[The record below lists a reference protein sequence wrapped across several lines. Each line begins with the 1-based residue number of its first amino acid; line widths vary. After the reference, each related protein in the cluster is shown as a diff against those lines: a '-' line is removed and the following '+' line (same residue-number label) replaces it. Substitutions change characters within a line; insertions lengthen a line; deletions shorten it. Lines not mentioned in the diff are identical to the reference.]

1 MYAYS
6 KRGEMTMKKFL
17 IKKRKGIPLKKK
29 LIISFLAM
37 LLIPS
42 ILIGVFS
49 FLYANKQMEKDFISN
64 ASTNLNM
71 LDKSITNLMS
81 EKIYDV
87 SALTET
93 MTKKLLEKDPETL
106 QKTIEQYSQVHPEVS
121 SIYIGTNDGKLFQ
134 KSMEENNDHMDPRL
148 RDWYKAAVNKPGE
161 AVIMDPYLSPV
172 SKKMVITIGKTIAD
186 NAGVM
191 AVTMN
196 LDYLAELAGEITF
209 GKEGYVILLDQKK
222 RFIVHPDEK
231 QGGVVKASYYETLYN
246 RQAGTLDYSA
256 DKISRKMVF
265 QTNKL
270 TGWKL
275 AGTMEKSEIVNHSK
289 DLLYAVTGI
298 LAVSII
304 IGGIMMMVIV
314 SSIIKP
320 IKKLKEQAITVS
332 KGNLT
337 TDINI
342 TAKDEIGDVAAA
354 FHTMQNN
361 LRQLISNI
369 EQSSENVAASA
380 GQLTASANEV
390 TIASEHV
397 TNTIQQVASGAEIQT
412 KGLDNNVDSLKSVLN
427 GTNQIV
433 IFSKEVSDLSTGT
446 IEKAYAGGNSIQA
459 TLEQMHV
466 INGTVAES
474 NKMIKEL
481 VEQSKHIEKITE
493 SITTISEQTNLLAL
507 NAAIEAA
514 RAGETGKGFA
524 VVANEV
530 RKLAEQSGQFA
541 SNISQLITDVQKTTE
556 NTVQRMA
563 EVSRAVQT
571 GLEVTDE
578 SHIRFQEIVHSM
590 KEMTPHIQKV
600 TDTSNE
606 MATTLKEVSITAG
619 ELAQIASDNS
629 ASSEEVVSLTEE
641 QLAAI
646 EEISG
651 SAKNLLNMAEQ
662 LKRNLHQFTY

>member
-1 MYAYS
+1 
-6 KRGEMTMKKFL
+6 MKKFY
-17 IKKRKGIPLKKK
+17 IRKNKGIPLKKK
-29 LIISFLAM
+29 LIFSFLVM

-42 ILIGVFS
+42 ILIGAFS
-49 FLYANKQMEKDFISN
+49 FLYANKQMEKDFINN

-71 LDKSITNLMS
+71 LDTSITNLMS
-81 EKIYDV
+81 AKVYDI
-87 SALTET
+87 SALAET
-93 MTKKLLEKDPETL
+93 LTKETIEKDSAII
-106 QKTIEQYSQVHPEVS
+106 QNTIEQYSQVHPEVS

-134 KSMEENNDHMDPRL
+134 KSTEELDDHMDPRL

-172 SKKMVITIGKTIAD
+172 SQKMVITIGKTIAD

-196 LDYLAELAGEITF
+196 LDYLAELSGEITF
-209 GKEGYVILLDQKK
+209 GQEGYVILLDQKK

-231 QGGVVKASYYETLYN
+231 QGDIVKDAFYETLYD

-256 DKISRKMVF
+256 NKVNRKMVY

-275 AGTMEKSEIVNHSK
+275 AGTMEKSEIVNNSRG
-289 DLLYAVTGI
+289 LLYTIAGI
-298 LAVSII
+298 LTGSLI
-304 IGGIMMMVIV
+304 IGGIMMMLIV

-320 IKKLKEQAITVS
+320 IKKLKEQAIAVS
-332 KGNLT
+332 KGDLT
-337 TDINI
+337 TSINI
-342 TAKDEIGDVAAA
+342 ATKDEIGDVAAA
-354 FHTMQNN
+354 FHTMQHN
-361 LRQLISNI
+361 LQQLIKNI
-369 EQSSENVAASA
+369 EHSSENVAASA

-412 KGLDNNVDSLKSVLN
+412 KGLDNNVDNIKSVLE

-433 IFSKEVSDLSTGT
+433 AFSKKVSDLSTGT
-446 IEKAYAGGNSIQA
+446 ITKAHAGGSSIQA
-459 TLEQMHV
+459 TLEQMQV
-466 INGTVAES
+466 ISETVAES

-481 VEQSKHIEKITE
+481 VEQSKHIGKITE

-514 RAGETGKGFA
+514 RAGEKGKGFA

-530 RKLAEQSGQFA
+530 RKLAEQSGEFA
-541 SNISQLITDVQKTTE
+541 NNISQLINSVEKTTE
-556 NTVQRMA
+556 NTVHRMA
-563 EVSRAVQT
+563 EVSLAVQA
-571 GLEVTDE
+571 GLKVTDE
-578 SHIRFQEIVHSM
+578 SNTRFQEIVHSM
-590 KEMTPHIQKV
+590 KEMTPHIQHV

-606 MATTLKEVSITAG
+606 MAITLNKVSISAG
-619 ELAQIASDNS
+619 ELAQIAYDN
-629 ASSEEVVSLTEE
+629 ATSSEEVVSLTEE
-641 QLAAI
+641 QLAAM

-651 SAKNLLNMAEQ
+651 SAKNLSEMAKE
-662 LKRNLHQFTY
+662 LRKNLHQFTY